1 MTMWR
6 RASRIS
12 DEELD
17 WAIRLSLRAE
27 VEGLEPSP
35 DTWRRIRARIQ
46 APSHEPKREPRR
58 ILLQR
63 RAALALQGALLVISV
78 LGIGLSFNQGV
89 YRQDLAQPTV
99 ERVTRAEEKDVRRYP
114 DDALTMGRLIQIAN
128 KPAPGAWRV
137 PRL

>member
-1 MTMWR
+1 MWR
-6 RASRIS
+6 RANKIS

-27 VEGLEPSP
+27 VDGLEPSP

-46 APSHEPKREPRR
+46 APGNEPRREPLR

-63 RAALALQGALLVISV
+63 RAALALQGAVLVIAV
-78 LGIGLSFNQGV
+78 LGVGLSFNQGI
-89 YRQDLAQPTV
+89 YHPDIARPTV
-99 ERVTRAEEKDVRRYP
+99 ERNIQTEQSAEKNYP
-114 DDALTMGRLIQIAN
+114 DDMLSMGRMIQIAN
-128 KPAPGAWRV
+128 KPAPGSWRV